1 MNLTED
7 EIYRFVRLN
16 GRTLR
21 KNGIPMSEIQSET
34 CSKALLE
41 RGLTQIH
48 MSDKEKIQLI
58 ENMSNVMLK
67 VAIIQMISDKAD
79 IKEAIQ
85 KSNMADEL
93 LINSLSIDLKNT
105 VTANQIIQ
113 TVDNE
118 KIKAEV
124 GQLLDKRFE
133 NQKHFLEQAGL
144 KRKVIEKIIF
154 SENSKE
160 SKKNIPEEIK
170 KIAVEELG
178 IDLSKE
184 RSDYEKIGINEKVIE
199 REQAYAEFG
208 NSIFDELEG
217 QYLSNIKADSEHPRR
232 ISMGNVKGT
241 LCMNQKEGTN
251 ANLGECSWKT
261 LWETLKRSD
270 TYMKKALSGEYQF
283 GKEEMERLNKEEA
296 IKLVGKGSELYVRGN
311 GNHRMTF
318 LKLKYLSER
327 EEAKENPEKLKEVE
341 EKYTYD
347 IECVREIP
355 EDIRE
360 LVDINVLLELQEATK
375 ERTDLQEI
383 VKEGQKIGYRIEEE
397 DIELIG
403 TDKIEQYVQEQMKN
417 LQTENIDKYNKVKQK
432 LTENMS
438 STSRKNEYLA
448 VLQQME
454 GQMEEKTEKKV
465 EKMKYD
471 ETAQEEIYE
480 EEQNNQTENEK
491 KFNDINNTEI
501 EEKKGIWNKLKEKV
515 QNIFRKIIRR
525 DEIKKLPETT
535 MTRETISRKQNK
547 HEWDLQNYGTTK
559 EEFNRKVNEILMQ
572 KGEEKNQETYSK
584 QGEKEEEQL

>member
-21 KNGIPMSEIQSET
+21 KNGIPMSEAQSEA

-41 RGLTQIH
+41 KRLTEIH
-48 MSDKEKIQLI
+48 MSDEEKIQLV
-58 ENMSNVMLK
+58 ENMNSVMLK
-67 VAIIQMISDKAD
+67 VAIIQTISDKGN
-79 IKEAIQ
+79 IKEAFQ
-85 KSNMADEL
+85 KSNIADEL
-93 LINSLSIDLKNT
+93 LIKSLAIDLKNT

-124 GQLLDKRFE
+124 GQLLDARFGS
-133 NQKHFLEQAGL
+133 QKHFLEQTGL
-144 KRKVIEKIIF
+144 KREVIDRIIY
-154 SENSKE
+154 SENNKE
-160 SKKNIPEEIK
+160 VRENIPEEIK
-170 KIAVEELG
+170 KIAIEELG

-184 RSDYEKIGINEKVIE
+184 RSDYEKIGINEQVIE

-208 NSIFDELEG
+208 DGIFDELEK
-217 QYLSNIKADSEHPRR
+217 QYLNNVRADYEQPRR
-232 ISMGNVKGT
+232 ISMENIKGT

-251 ANLGECSWKT
+251 GDLGECSWKT

-270 TYMKKALSGEYQF
+270 TYMEKALSGEYQF
-283 GKEEMERLNKEEA
+283 GKEDMERLNKEEA